1 MASFNQ
7 SRFNLVLCEIH
18 YTPIHGKTCNS
29 FSTIEGHYLLI
40 YKFDGLTGI
49 ILDDELEEY
58 YTDEE
63 DNEDDEEDEDEMMTN
78 MQHIQ
83 QLYERNYAE
92 MVEAT
97 EANANRQVPH
107 KLIRNYHNIISRVN
121 YIKPE
126 IAECFE
132 LPTGEYI
139 AIIKTFWIKIIQRKW
154 KKVYAV
160 RQDIIKIR
168 SCLSSLYTR
177 QITGKWPDSCIDL
190 PGLKG
195 MLKI

>member
-29 FSTIEGHYLLI
+29 FPTIEGHYILI

-63 DNEDDEEDEDEMMTN
+63 DDEDEEDDDDDDIITN
-78 MQHIQ
+78 IQHIQ

-92 MVEAT
+92 LVEET
-97 EANANRQVPH
+97 EANANKRVPH
-107 KLIRNYHNIISRVN
+107 KLIRNYHNIINRVN

-139 AIIKTFWIKIIQRKW
+139 AIIKTIWIKIIQRKW
-154 KKVYAV
+154 KKVYAS
-160 RQDIIKIR
+160 RQNIIKIR
-168 SCLSSLYTR
+168 SSPSSLYTR
-177 QITGKWPDSCIDL
+177 QTTGKWPDSCLDL

-195 MLKI
+195 MLL